1 MRPLAILLSCL
12 ILTSLCITPNAGAN
26 PPADG
31 TTHTVTSTESWT
43 GLQTMEGNVVVADGA
58 VLTVNGDIS
67 ISEGSNINVEQGGT
81 LVVEGSLMAENLNS
95 GVYLEVYNGTEL
107 KPHFP
112 NLYDTGTL
120 VVNFQ
125 KDYFTSMF
133 VNVTV
138 GDTTLMWEGE
148 ESLSFSDVIF
158 DDTEINVNFSG
169 FWQFPLWVESIQSY
183 DSNGVISTIIAEDLN
198 YTNATL
204 VTEKGDASFTININ
218 GTMVSNGGE
227 LSGAQINCHA
237 SCTFENSSLIWSAP
251 INAFTDSTLSMKTS
265 EINGSRT
272 FEDIIAHD
280 SATILYETSSMVGT
294 GGHTDKWIRLLSS
307 RIISTNLKDA
317 PTSVHF
323 EGLGYNGENGDT
335 LLDENGQI
343 DLGVHNNPQVSKY
356 RRMVEWE
363 DSTGTYFEEDAF
375 VLITLNGGAITWSG
389 DYSALLDPAPRSSTH
404 DVTIP
409 LPYVVIDSVAPE
421 DTQGTANKG
430 LGVMVSVS
438 NSGTANVTSNIQ
450 CFEGTD
456 LADVTTLTV
465 SLEPGESKKIPT
477 TWYANQSGAKTLNCK
492 ALVPSSFKSLAT
504 DLGQTVGTESTE
516 VSFKEPEDSEDL
528 PLILYSIIIMVFVG
542 GAVLFTR
549 MSANQQEDL
558 TSPSAPDEDKD
569 YDMVDIE

>member
-12 ILTSLCITPNAGAN
+12 ILTSICITPNAGAA
-26 PPADG
+26 PPNDG
-31 TTHTVTSTESWT
+31 STHTVTTTESWT
-43 GLQTMEGNVVVADGA
+43 GQQIMDGDVVVAEGA
-58 VLTVNGDIS
+58 VLTVNGDVT

-81 LVVEGSLMAENLNS
+81 LVIEGSLMAENLNS

-107 KPHFP
+107 KPHFVG
-112 NLYDTGTL
+112 LVDTGTL
-120 VVNFQ
+120 VVNLQ

-138 GDTTLMWEGE
+138 GDTTIKWEGE
-148 ESLSFSDVIF
+148 ESLSFSDVSF
-158 DDTEINVNFSG
+158 NDAEIDVNFSG

-183 DSNGVISTIIAEDLN
+183 DSNGVISTIKAEELN
-198 YTNATL
+198 YSNATL
-204 VTEKGDASFTININ
+204 VTEKGDPSYTINVN
-218 GTMVSNGGE
+218 GTLESNGGE
-227 LSGAQINCHA
+227 LSGAQINCHS
-237 SCTFENSSLIWSAP
+237 SCVFENSSLIWSAP
-251 INAFTDSTLSMKTS
+251 INAFDDSTLNMKTS

-280 SATILYETSSMVGT
+280 SATILYETSTMIGT

-307 RIISTNLKDA
+307 RIITTNLKDA

-323 EGLGYNGENGDT
+323 EGLGYNGENGDV
-335 LLDENGQI
+335 LLDENGQVN
-343 DLGVHNNPQVSKY
+343 LGIHNNPEVSKY
-356 RRMVEWE
+356 RRMVEWV
-363 DSTGTYFEEDAF
+363 DSSGTYDEEDAF
-375 VLITLNGGAITWSG
+375 VLITLNGGIITWSG
-389 DYSALLDPAPRSSTH
+389 DYSTLLDPAPRSPTYQVS
-404 DVTIP
+404 IP
-409 LPYVVIDSVAPE
+409 LPFVVVDSVAPE
-421 DTQGTANKG
+421 DSKGTANKG
-430 LGVMVSVS
+430 LGVMISVS
-438 NSGTANVTSNIQ
+438 NSGNANVTSNIQ

-465 SLEPGESKKIPT
+465 SLEPGETKKIPT

-528 PLILYSIIIMVFVG
+528 PLILYSIIIIVFVG

-549 MSANQQEDL
+549 MSGKLQKEEL
-558 TSPSAPDEDKD
+558 IHDEKD
-569 YDMVDIE
+569 YDSTELIKDE